1 MTVLGID
8 WGERRVG
15 VAISDPAGF
24 FAMPACTLEVTSDS
38 DAVAKIKEVS
48 VEKEAEMIVVG
59 LPFNMNGTE
68 GPIYE
73 KVTVFMKLLSNAVDI
88 PVDGWDE
95 RMSSMAADRAL
106 NEAGMD
112 NREKKGV
119 RDRVAA
125 QVILQGYLDAK
136 SSAAQ

>member
-1 MTVLGID
+1 VTVLGID

-24 FAMPACTLEVTSDS
+24 FAMPACTLEVTSDA
-38 DAVAKIKEVS
+38 DAVAQIKDVA
-48 VEKEAEMIVVG
+48 VDKEAEMIVVG
-59 LPFNMNGTE
+59 LPFNMNGTA
-68 GPIYE
+68 GPMHE
-73 KVTVFMKLLSNAVDI
+73 KVTTFINMLADAVAI
-88 PVDGWDE
+88 PIEGWDE

-106 NEAGMD
+106 DDAGMD
-112 NREKKGV
+112 NRARKGI

-136 SSAAQ
+136 I